1 MWPPCPSL
9 FTLIVADDGSPW
21 WWTISRQLLR
31 CPQSR
36 MGDRGVKWLTWAVGC
51 LLGKRGFVLDLWHLL
66 SCDPH
71 NPHLASTHHSY
82 PHQLPVTPH
91 HSPAS
96 ACHVLGVKG
105 FPPIAHQ
112 KGTPPSPARA
122 LNHNQSLGRQRWI
135 GTSATLYLSG
145 RPPPSTGL
153 LSRTNNRGDS
163 SRSVRVKSAGPGR
176 KLSQSN
182 GGKFFSPYEQESQ
195 CQTACLTEGR
205 ESFNT
210 KKWLYLKSI

>member
-36 MGDRGVKWLTWAVGC
+36 MGDRWVKWWTRVVGC

-112 KGTPPSPARA
+112 KGTPPSRA
-122 LNHNQSLGRQRWI
+122 PC
-135 GTSATLYLSG
+135 T
-145 RPPPSTGL
+145 
-153 LSRTNNRGDS
+153 
-163 SRSVRVKSAGPGR
+163 K
-176 KLSQSN
+176 SQSIAW
-182 GGKFFSPYEQESQ
+182 
-195 CQTACLTEGR
+195 QTEMDWDIRDPVPFR
-205 ESFNT
+205 EAPA
-210 KKWLYLKSI
+210 LHGAAVMD